1 MEGENAKKDRT
12 ILHCDCNSFF
22 ASVELLSLPE
32 LRDKPVAVCGDP
44 EHRHGI
50 ILAKNEHA
58 KKYGVN
64 TAETIWQAKRKCPN
78 LILIPPH
85 HERYS
90 KYSKLINKIYE
101 GFTSQVEP
109 FGIDESWLDV
119 TGSLHLFGDGEDM
132 ANQIRERIKTEL
144 GLTVS
149 VGVSF
154 NKVFAKLGSDLKK
167 PDATTVISRDNFK
180 EVIWPLPAASLLY
193 VGKVAADILARHGV
207 HTIGEL
213 ATYDREHISYLLGKT
228 GEMILDF
235 ANGIDESPVAQ
246 TGETRELKSVGNG
259 MTFKRNL
266 VSQTDIKLGVKV
278 LADSVATRLRAH
290 GLKCQTLQVLIRDP
304 EFKSISRQR
313 KLGRPTNLTKDISD
327 TAIDIIAKSWKA
339 GAPIRM
345 LTITGTQLVDE
356 NEATEQLDLFSGVK
370 DKECEKQEKLERAID
385 RIRGRYGHSAISM
398 GMIPQ
403 DNDLGLGGYDSDDE

>member
-1 MEGENAKKDRT
+1 MTKDRT

-64 TAETIWQAKRKCPN
+64 TAETIWQAKRKCPD

-90 KYSKLINKIYE
+90 KYSKIINKIYE

-119 TGSLHLFGDGEDM
+119 TGSLHLFGDGETI
-132 ANQIRERIKTEL
+132 ANTIRERIRSEL

-167 PDATTVISRDNFK
+167 PDATSVITRENFK
-180 EVIWPLPAASLLY
+180 KVIWPLPANSLLY

-213 ATYDREHISYLLGKT
+213 ASFDRGTISYLLGKT
-228 GEMILDF
+228 GETILDF
-235 ANGIDESPVAQ
+235 ANGIDESPVAYI
-246 TGETRELKSVGNG
+246 GESRELKSVGNG

-266 VSQTDIKLGVKV
+266 VSQADIRLGVKV

-290 GLKCQTLQVLIRDP
+290 GMKCRTVQVLIRDP
-304 EFKSISRQR
+304 DFKSISRQR
-313 KLGRPTNLTKDISD
+313 KLPRPTNLTKEMSD
-327 TAIDIIAKSWKA
+327 TATDIITKAWKA

-345 LTITGTQLVDE
+345 VTITGSQLVPE
-356 NEATEQLDLFSGVK
+356 NEAAEQLDLFSGINE
-370 DKECEKQEKLERAID
+370 KESEKQEKLERAID
-385 RIRGRYGHSAISM
+385 QIRGRYGHGAISM

-403 DNDLGLGGYDSDDE
+403 DNDLGLGDYVDEE